1 MHILPADTYTV
12 LNKTILNDQDR
23 KLLVMLY
30 QPIIG
35 TTSINLYFTLW
46 SYLDKTE
53 LFSEEWTHHHL
64 MTSMR
69 IKLIEIEEA
78 RKKLEAIGLL
88 RTYLKQGN
96 INQYIYE
103 LYSPVGAYEFFNN
116 PVLSISLYN
125 NIGVT
130 EYEKIL
136 EYFKMPRLNLKE
148 YTDIT
153 SCFSDVFE
161 ATDMHYFE
169 SSIEDIRRTN
179 SRKLELNAKIDITTI
194 ISMIPEEML
203 NSKSMTKETK
213 ELLYRLSFI
222 YNYND
227 DEMRELIRN
236 SLSDKRTIDK
246 VLLKKNARKFYQFEH
261 SGKLPSLLYR
271 NQPEY
276 LRKPMGDNS
285 KKAKIIY
292 QFETTTPYDFLLS
305 KYNGAKP
312 TKNDV
317 TILEYLLVDMNLN
330 PGVVNVLVDY
340 VLKINNNKLIRSF
353 VEVIASQW
361 AKSKVETVDSAMSLA
376 EKEYKNRKNYET
388 KTVSKKE
395 SKPTWFNQEIESSKA
410 SLEEQKEME
419 KLLSR

>member
-305 KYNGAKP
+305 KYNGVKP
-312 TKNDV
+312 SKNDV

-340 VLKINNNKLIRSF
+340 VLKINNNKLIKSF

>member
-203 NSKSMTKETK
+203 NSKSITKETK